1 MTAATAVAP
10 AKLILMGEHAVVY
23 QRPAL
28 TAAIDLWL
36 RVRMS
41 PRRESGI
48 GLHLT
53 EFKHREVTDW
63 ASIRAYADKVRD
75 RWHRYIEH
83 PTPETFAHMR
93 GDDPAHLVKV
103 ALGEVERRLPDAE
116 APAMT
121 VSIRTQQP
129 IGAGFGSSA
138 AVAVAVVQAC
148 LAVQE
153 AEVSDETLRE
163 LVLDVERRQHGT
175 PSGVDPATVL
185 RGGLVWAEQTDDA
198 LDYRS
203 VTPRS
208 PVLNGFRVLHTGRP
222 AESTGA
228 VVDAVRA
235 HRDDDPET
243 FEGRLDRIEAATR
256 TLRSV
261 LAQEAASRD
270 ETLRVVREVEAELEA
285 LGVVP
290 EPVQRIIR
298 AVEEEGG
305 AAKISGAGALSGS
318 KAGPLLVYHPDPTF
332 DPGTEFDSLTQ
343 MNVRLGAEGAH
354 VDQDGVADA

>member
-1 MTAATAVAP
+1 MKTATAVAP

-23 QRPAL
+23 RRPAL

-36 RVRMS
+36 RVTMT
-41 PRRESGI
+41 PRRESGV
-48 GLHLT
+48 GLHLA
-53 EFKHREVTDW
+53 ELNHREVTDW
-63 ASIRAYADKVRD
+63 ASIRTYADTVRD
-75 RWHRYIEH
+75 RWHRYVEH
-83 PTPETFAHMR
+83 PTPEAFAHMR

-103 ALGEVERRLPDAE
+103 ALGEAERRLPDAE
-116 APAMT
+116 APAVT
-121 VSIRTQQP
+121 VAVRTQQP

-138 AVAVAVVQAC
+138 AVAVAVVQAY
-148 LAVQE
+148 LAAQE
-153 AEVSDETLRE
+153 AEASDEVLRE

-175 PSGVDPATVL
+175 PSGVDPETVR
-185 RGGLVWAEQTDDA
+185 RGGLVWAERTEDT
-198 LDYRS
+198 LDYCS

-208 PVLNGFRVLHTGRP
+208 PVLDGFRVLHTGRP
-222 AESTGA
+222 AESTGT

-243 FEGRLDRIEAATR
+243 FEARLDRMEAATR
-256 TLRSV
+256 TLRTV
-261 LAQEAASRD
+261 IAQEAAHRD

-290 EPVQRIIR
+290 EPVQRIVR
-298 AVEEEGG
+298 AVEERGG

-318 KAGPLLVYHPDPTF
+318 RAGPLLVYHPDPEVDLGAKF
-332 DPGTEFDSLTQ
+332 ESLTE

-354 VDQDGVADA
+354 VEREGG